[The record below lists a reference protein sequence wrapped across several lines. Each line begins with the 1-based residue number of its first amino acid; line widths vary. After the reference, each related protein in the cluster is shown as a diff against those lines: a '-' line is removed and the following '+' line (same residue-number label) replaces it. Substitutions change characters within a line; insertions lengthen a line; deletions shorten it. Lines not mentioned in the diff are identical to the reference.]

1 MTDPYRI
8 LLVDDEAD
16 VLNALSLAIA
26 RSREF
31 KSRVDTAASGAE
43 ALVKLGETKYHL
55 VLADYRMPG
64 MTGVELLS
72 KVKETSPDTVRGL
85 ITGYSDVEIAMEA
98 MEKANVHYYVQK
110 PWDNDELRFTVL
122 EALRGAWKSPAR
134 NG

>member
-1 MTDPYRI
+1 MTETYNI

-26 RSREF
+26 RAREF
-31 KSRVDTAASGAE
+31 KAHVETANSGAE
-43 ALVKLGETKYHL
+43 ALEKLKGSKYHL

-64 MTGVELLS
+64 MTGVDLLS
-72 KVKETSPDTVRGL
+72 RVKESHPDTVRGL

-98 MEKANVHYYVQK
+98 MEKAKVHYYVQK

-122 EALRGAWKSPAR
+122 EALRGAWKTP
-134 NG
+134 GQ